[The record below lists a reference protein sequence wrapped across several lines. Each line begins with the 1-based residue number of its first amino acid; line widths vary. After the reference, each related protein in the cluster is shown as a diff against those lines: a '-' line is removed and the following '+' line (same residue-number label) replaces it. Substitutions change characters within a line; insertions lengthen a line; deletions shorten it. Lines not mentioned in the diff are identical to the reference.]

1 MAKQYIDAAITTAK
15 ESMTVTDGTAL
26 TLTNGVRLLW
36 DDALDKAT
44 LIVLIDRIKERI
56 RETELQ

>member
-1 MAKQYIDAAITTAK
+1 MAKQYIDAAITTDK

>member
-1 MAKQYIDAAITTAK
+1 MAKQYIDAALTTAK

-36 DDALDKAT
+36 EDTLDKAT

>member
-36 DDALDKAT
+36 EDTLDKAT